1 MSPLALLLARF
12 TAFAVALAGASLAL
26 AQQGEPIRVG
36 LLMIKTGPFAAP
48 GKQMEDGLT
57 QFLRERNYTIAG
69 RKVELITADTAAN
82 PAVAK
87 TKTQELIERNKVHVL
102 VVPLAASD
110 MLAIDDLIREAQIP
124 IIASSAAAEDLTQRK
139 LNPWFVRSAGSSGQI
154 SHAMADYAAK
164 DLKYRR
170 VAIVADDLTFSQE
183 VAAGFQHVF
192 EESGGKIVQ
201 KIFSP
206 ISTPDYATYVTQL
219 KPNLD
224 AVFISFSGANGPRFL
239 KAFGDYGLRSK
250 VAVLAG
256 MTTVDE
262 AILNT
267 MGDDAIGVLSSGW
280 YSAAFDN
287 PENRRFVAEFR
298 ATTKADPGLYAVG
311 AYSAGLFLEQAVIAI
326 NGKVEDKQAFMKA
339 LKSVQIKNSP
349 RGEIRLDAYAN
360 PIVNAYIRKVERR
373 DGRLMNVVL
382 KTYPNVSQFWT
393 YDPKA
398 FLANPVYSREWP
410 PAKNLE

>member
-1 MSPLALLLARF
+1 
-12 TAFAVALAGASLAL
+12 
-26 AQQGEPIRVG
+26 
-36 LLMIKTGPFAAP
+36 MIKTGPFAAP

-102 VVPLAASD
+102 VGPLAASD

-164 DLKYRR
+164 DLKYKRI
-170 VAIVADDLTFSQE
+170 AIVADDLTFSQE

-206 ISTPDYATYVTQL
+206 ISTPDYATY
-219 KPNLD
+219 D
-224 AVFISFSGANGPRFL
+224 ARQAEPRRGVHQPRRQRAALPQGVRRLRPAQQGRGARRHDDGRR
-239 KAFGDYGLRSK
+239 GDPEHDGRRRDRR
-250 VAVLAG
+250 AV
-256 MTTVDE
+256 V
-262 AILNT
+262 
-267 MGDDAIGVLSSGW
+267 GW

-287 PENRRFVAEFR
+287 PENRKFVAEFR
-298 ATTKADPGLYAVG
+298 AANKADPGLYAVG
-311 AYSAGLFLEQAVIAI
+311 AYPLGS
-326 NGKVEDKQAFMKA
+326 
-339 LKSVQIKNSP
+339 SSS
-349 RGEIRLDAYAN
+349 
-360 PIVNAYIRKVERR
+360 RR
-373 DGRLMNVVL
+373 
-382 KTYPNVSQFWT
+382 
-393 YDPKA
+393 
-398 FLANPVYSREWP
+398 
-410 PAKNLE
+410 

>member
-1 MSPLALLLARF
+1 MSRLALLLARL
-12 TAFAVALAGASLAL
+12 TAVLVASACASLAF
-26 AQQGEPIRVG
+26 AQGDPIRVG

-102 VVPLAASD
+102 IGPLAASD

-164 DLKYRR
+164 DLKYKRI
-170 VAIVADDLTFSQE
+170 AIVADDLTFSQE

-192 EESGGKIVQ
+192 EESGGRIVQ

-219 KPNLD
+219 KPTLD

-267 MGDDAIGVLSSGW
+267 MGDDVIGVLSSGW

-287 PENRRFVAEFR
+287 PENRKFVAEFR
-298 ATTKADPGLYAVG
+298 AANKSDPGLYAVG

-339 LKSVQIKNSP
+339 LKSVQIKTSP

-360 PIVNAYIRKVERR
+360 PIVNAYIRKVERK

-398 FLANPVYSREWP
+398 FLASPVYSRDYP
-410 PAKNLE
+410 PAKNLEP

>member
-1 MSPLALLLARF
+1 MSRPASLLTRLLAF
-12 TAFAVALAGASLAL
+12 VFAVAAAPLAF
-26 AQQGEPIRVG
+26 AQGDPIRIG
-36 LLMIKTGPFAAP
+36 LLMVKTGPFAAP

-102 VVPLAASD
+102 VGPLAASD

-154 SHAMADYAAK
+154 SHAMADYAIK
-164 DLKYRR
+164 DLKFKR

-206 ISTPDYATYVTQL
+206 INTPDYATYVTQL

-267 MGDDAIGVLSSGW
+267 MGDDVIGVLSSGW
-280 YSAAFDN
+280 YSAAFEN
-287 PENRRFVAEFR
+287 PENRKFVADFR
-298 ATTKADPGLYAVG
+298 AANKSDPGLYAVG
-311 AYSAGLFLEQAVIAI
+311 AYSAGLFLEQAVIAV

-339 LKSVQIKNSP
+339 LKSVQIKTSP

-360 PIVNAYIRKVERR
+360 PIVNAYIRKVERK

>member
-1 MSPLALLLARF
+1 MSPLALLLARL

-48 GKQMEDGLT
+48 GKQMEDGLA

-82 PAVAK
+82 PAIAK

-102 VVPLAASD
+102 VGPLAASD